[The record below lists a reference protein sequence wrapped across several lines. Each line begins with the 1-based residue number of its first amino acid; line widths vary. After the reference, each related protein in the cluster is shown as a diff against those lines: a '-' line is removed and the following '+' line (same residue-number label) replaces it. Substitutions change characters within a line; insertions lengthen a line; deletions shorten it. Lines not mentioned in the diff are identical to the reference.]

1 MALSLTVKNFEP
13 IRLEGSVPLE
23 LDFEEK
29 NNVLII
35 SKHQSYLTHG
45 VHKFPAKFFPELP
58 RYLISKYSKTGDV
71 VLDPM
76 CGSGTTLLESIL
88 QNRHAIGVDIDPIAK
103 MISKVKTTPIESSL
117 LNEAREKLSIL
128 IDNKIKSNKK
138 PNIPEFNYRDKWFKS
153 FVLDELG
160 IIKESILELSD
171 RLHKKGSFSDNSIS
185 NLKNFL
191 LIIFS
196 SIIRDVSNADPHCT
210 RTVIRKNI
218 IKKTA
223 RFDTI
228 NKFFFNLDKQ
238 VLGMKEFTS
247 IHNRLY
253 YKFVNIDKDS
263 DARNLN
269 IKENSV
275 NLAVTSPPY
284 ANAVD
289 YPRTH
294 QLELYWLGLV
304 NGDPLAKMKRNYI
317 GTEAV
322 FSYEYNKIP
331 ETEYTK
337 LNWLVKNVYSKDQR
351 RAYILYRFYKDMEQ
365 NLQEVFKVLKPGARY
380 CVVIGNNTVRGTY
393 VKSHEILTQ
402 MALSKNIG
410 FELETYFHSGL
421 INHYIKIPRKE
432 RMPGEWVLVFRKPN
446 L

>member
-1 MALSLTVKNFEP
+1 MALSLAVKNFEP

-23 LDFEEK
+23 MDFQER
-29 NNVLII
+29 NNILII

-45 VHKFPAKFFPELP
+45 IHKFPAKFFPELP
-58 RYLISKYSKTGDV
+58 RYLISKYSKLGDV

-103 MISKVKTTPIESSL
+103 MISKVKTTPLEPSL
-117 LNEAREKLSIL
+117 LDEAVEQLSVI
-128 IDNKIKSNKK
+128 IDTKIKSNKK
-138 PNIPEFNYRDKWFKS
+138 PFIPEFNYRDKWFKP
-153 FVLDELG
+153 FVLEELG
-160 IIKESILELSD
+160 IIKESIFELSNNF
-171 RLHKKGSFSDNSIS
+171 HKKGDYSEPVIS
-185 NLKNFL
+185 NLKTFL
-191 LIIFS
+191 LVIFS
-196 SIIRDVSNADPHCT
+196 SIIREMSNADPHCT
-210 RTVIRKNI
+210 RTVIRKKVV
-218 IKKTA
+218 KKIA

-228 NKFFFNLDKQ
+228 TKFFLNLEKQ
-238 VLGMKEFTS
+238 AKGMKEFS
-247 IHNRLY
+247 NIHKRLY
-253 YKFVNIDKDS
+253 YKQVDLPTNS
-263 DARNLN
+263 DARILN
-269 IKENSV
+269 IKDHSI

-304 NGDPLAKMKRNYI
+304 NGDPLAKLKRNYI

-322 FSYEYNKIP
+322 FSYEYNVLP

-337 LNWLVKNVYSKDQR
+337 LNWLVKKIYNKDQR
-351 RAYILYRFYKDMEQ
+351 RAYILYRFFKDMEK
-365 NLQEVFKVLKPGARY
+365 NLQETFRVLKPGARY
-380 CVVIGNNTVRGTY
+380 CVVIGNNTVRDIY
-393 VKSHEILTQ
+393 VKSHEIIAQ
-402 MALSKNIG
+402 IALSNNVG

-432 RMPGEWVLVFRKPN
+432 RMPGEWVLIFRKPN

>member
-13 IRLEGSVPLE
+13 IRLVGSVPLE

-58 RYLISKYSKTGDV
+58 RYLISKYSKLGDV

-103 MISKVKTTPIESSL
+103 MISRVKTTPIETSL
-117 LNEAREKLSIL
+117 LDEAREKISII
-128 IDNKIKSNKK
+128 IDKKIKSNKK
-138 PNIPEFNYRDKWFKS
+138 PNIPEFNYRDKWFKP
-153 FVLDELG
+153 FVLEELG
-160 IIKESILELSD
+160 IIKETILELSSS
-171 RLHKKGSFSDNSIS
+171 LHKKGDFSDNSIS
-185 NLKNFL
+185 NLTNFL

-218 IKKTA
+218 VKKTA

-238 VLGMKEFTS
+238 ILGMKEFVS

-263 DARNLN
+263 D
-269 IKENSV
+269 
-275 NLAVTSPPY
+275 
-284 ANAVD
+284 
-289 YPRTH
+289 PRTH

-304 NGDPLAKMKRNYI
+304 NGDPLAKMKRDYI

-322 FSYEYNKIP
+322 FTYEYNKIP

-337 LNWLVKNVYSKDQR
+337 LNWLIKNVNGKDQR
-351 RAYILYRFYKDMEQ
+351 RAYILYRFFKDMEK
-365 NLQEVFKVLKPGARY
+365 NLQEVFRVLKPSARY
-380 CVVIGNNTVRGTY
+380 CVVIGNNTVRDIY
-393 VKSHEILTQ
+393 VKSHEIITQ
-402 MALSKNIG
+402 MALSQNIG

-446 L
+446 F